1 MDTLQ
6 DKTSMDRILF
16 AVFAHEIKSQGV
28 SIILL
33 LTQNN

>member
-6 DKTSMDRILF
+6 DKTSMGRILF